1 MLWKRL
7 SDHGK
12 NWRHVYKSLMLL
24 DYLVKTGSERV
35 AAQCKENIYAITTL
49 KDFQFIDRYNNKITL
64 YHIVLFIITLFIRDG
79 KDQGTN
85 VRERAKQLVSLL
97 QDEDRLKAERE
108 KSLKNKERFSK
119 STTGI
124 GSHSGSHIGYSSGI
138 SSFFGNTIIRTR

>member
-1 MLWKRL
+1 M
-7 SDHGK
+7 
-12 NWRHVYKSLMLL
+12 
-24 DYLVKTGSERV
+24 
-35 AAQCKENIYAITTL
+35 
-49 KDFQFIDRYNNKITL
+49 F
-64 YHIVLFIITLFIRDG
+64 RDG

-138 SSFFGNTIIRTR
+138 SLFSCTLLTRTLRTVMTRHVDSLIVCDL